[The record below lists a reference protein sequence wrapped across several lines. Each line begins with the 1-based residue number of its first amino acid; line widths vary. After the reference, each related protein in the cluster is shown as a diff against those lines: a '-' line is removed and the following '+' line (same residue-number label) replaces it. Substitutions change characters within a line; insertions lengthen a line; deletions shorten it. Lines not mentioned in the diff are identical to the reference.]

1 MRLLRSLV
9 YPLFVL
15 ALFPA
20 LAFAQA
26 KIAPG
31 AYRLV
36 PDSTYASDFDAAS
49 VDIEFTENTM
59 TVSAGGSLVLKSSFT
74 IAGDIATVTD
84 TEGPVACPTTAKY
97 KITMSKTGFRMNPV
111 EEACPEAASVL
122 RQVTFVKR

>member
-1 MRLLRSLV
+1 MLRSLV
-9 YPLFVL
+9 LPLFVL
-15 ALFPA
+15 VLFPA

-36 PDSTYASDFDAAS
+36 PDSTYSSDFDAAG

-59 TVSAGGSLVLKSSFT
+59 TVSAGGSLVLKSAYT

-84 TEGPVACPTTAKY
+84 TEGPVACPAVAKY
-97 KITMSKTGFRMNPV
+97 KITMTQTGFRMTPM
-111 EEACPEAASVL
+111 EEVCPEAASVL